1 MAFQLAGSNRTS
13 SPKAVCLTWLAL
25 SAGRNGNNA
34 FVYAPAANSAAFQR
48 QLYLT
53 YLASSSGD
61 GGPDGEVPEPGTR
74 ALIAVGIAGM
84 GATVRNR
91 RAA

>member
-13 SPKAVCLTWLAL
+13 TPKAVCLTWLAL

-48 QLYLT
+48 QLYL
-53 YLASSSGD
+53 ASSSGD

-84 GATVRNR
+84 AAAARNR